1 MHIHFRSSTAVL
13 RLSHPPQRVFYMAK
27 REKLQAAVMAQ
38 AVLELVQLKP
48 TVIRGNASE
57 IMAVAGAAGVTTKG
71 VDSTAEPEEALELG
85 KRLAAEA
92 GCVVAISGATDLA
105 SRSSPALVL
114 WYRAPLQMEWVGDGG
129 ALASTGSWCG

>member
-1 MHIHFRSSTAVL
+1 V
-13 RLSHPPQRVFYMAK
+13 
-27 REKLQAAVMAQ
+27 Q
-38 AVLELVQLKP
+38 AVLELVKLKP

-105 SRSSPALVL
+105 SHLPPALYSHKSTSSSGKRVAHGGSCGQHGVVVL
-114 WYRAPLQMEWVGDGG
+114 LYQAEVTRPAVSFAQHLPAFSPCTQ
-129 ALASTGSWCG
+129 